1 LTSDDFLGFVVAVA
15 VVVVVVVR
23 FVLQTF
29 VVIEQGAQL
38 A

>member
-15 VVVVVVVR
+15 VVVVVVR